1 MGATAAGHQRLR
13 LSWYAA
19 SARRQDAGGWLAQGA
34 YVGGCWMSS
43 FDAVRRSRHDPPEG
57 LINLSAGLLLWVVL
71 MLVYGTHA
79 FELEYSP
86 PELVFGFLGLYFYAA
101 GYLSGRRTGK
111 VGTGAWAGIACGLA
125 FGIVV
130 SVVMFT
136 TPATM
141 ARSSSMYGGAN
152 DVAIAW
158 SGAVFFIMLGG
169 SLGAAGARLAIQTAR
184 HQGH

>member
-1 MGATAAGHQRLR
+1 MSGYDA
-13 LSWYAA
+13 
-19 SARRQDAGGWLAQGA
+19 ARRER
-34 YVGGCWMSS
+34 Y
-43 FDAVRRSRHDPPEG
+43 DPPEG
-57 LINLSAGLLLWVVL
+57 VINLSAGLLLWVVL
-71 MLVYGTHA
+71 MLVYGTHF
-79 FELEYSP
+79 FELERTP

-136 TPATM
+136 TPASM
-141 ARSSSMYGGAN
+141 MHSSANYGGAN
-152 DVAIAW
+152 NVAIAW

-169 SLGAAGARLAIQTAR
+169 ACGAAGARLAIQSAQR
-184 HQGH
+184 QYRRWS